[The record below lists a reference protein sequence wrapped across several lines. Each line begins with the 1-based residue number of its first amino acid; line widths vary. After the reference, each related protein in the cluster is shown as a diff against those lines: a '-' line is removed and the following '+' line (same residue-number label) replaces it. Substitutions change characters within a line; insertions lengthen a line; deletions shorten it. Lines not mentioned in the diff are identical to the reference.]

1 MNWLNNTMFHIEKWN
16 TLMIVDMDVQILNQ
30 YTKELERQ
38 NRTISMVD
46 RVSVYD
52 GEERYD
58 EISKD
63 NVRSM

>member
-1 MNWLNNTMFHIEKWN
+1 MFHIEKWN

>member
-30 YTKELERQ
+30 YTKELERR